1 MLKLRRGINMSPG
14 VYVTAK
20 ILDGKALAQEIR
32 SEVAAGVAEMQ
43 RNHGVTPGLAA
54 VLVGDDPASAIY
66 VRNKRK
72 ACDEVGMVSDTI
84 CLPGNSTTEKVLE
97 AVDGLNKNPRFH
109 GILVQLPLPTQ
120 VDELAVIESMD
131 PDKDVDGLHPFN
143 VGKLVQGRADF
154 IPGTP
159 AGIQQILLRSGHD
172 PSGTNVVVCGR
183 SDFVGNPMALLLMQ
197 RAHGANA
204 TVTVCHTHTKNMEE
218 ITSQADILVAAIGS
232 PNAITA
238 DMVKE
243 GAIVIDVGINR
254 VTDDSRKRGYRLNGD
269 VNFAEVSEKASAIT
283 PVPGGVGPMTI
294 AMLLVNTLT
303 ATRISIHGRVS

>member
-1 MLKLRRGINMSPG
+1 M
-14 VYVTAK
+14 TAK
-20 ILDGKALAQEIR
+20 ILDGKALAEDIR
-32 SEVAAGVAEMQ
+32 AEVAASVTEIQ
-43 RNHGVTPGLAA
+43 LNHGVTPGLAA

-66 VRNKRK
+66 VRNKRR

-84 CLPGNSTTEKVLE
+84 LLAADSTTEKVLE
-97 AVDGLNKNPRFH
+97 TVADLNKDPRFH
-109 GILVQLPLPTQ
+109 GVLIQLPLPPQ
-120 VDELAVIESMD
+120 IDELAIIESID

-154 IPGTP
+154 VPGTP
-159 AGIQQILLRSGHD
+159 AGIQQILMRNGHD
-172 PSGTNVVVCGR
+172 PAGANVVICGR
-183 SDFVGNPMALLLMQ
+183 SDIVGKPMALLLMQ
-197 RAHGANA
+197 RGDGANA
-204 TVTVCHTHTKNMEE
+204 TVTVCHTRTKNMTE
-218 ITSQADILVAAIGS
+218 ITRHADILVTAIGR

-254 VTDDSRKRGYRLNGD
+254 VDDASRKSGYRLDGD
-269 VNFAEVSEKASAIT
+269 VDFAEVSKKASSIT

-303 ATRISIHGRVS
+303 ATRISIHGRGS

>member
-1 MLKLRRGINMSPG
+1 M
-14 VYVTAK
+14 TAK
-20 ILDGKALAQEIR
+20 ILDGKALAEDIR
-32 SEVAAGVAEMQ
+32 AEVAASVTEIQ
-43 RNHGVTPGLAA
+43 LNHGVTPGLAA

-66 VRNKRK
+66 VRNKRR

-84 CLPGNSTTEKVLE
+84 LLAADSTTEKVLE
-97 AVDGLNKNPRFH
+97 TVADLNKDPRFH
-109 GILVQLPLPTQ
+109 GILIQLPLPPQ
-120 VDELAVIESMD
+120 IDELAIIESID

-154 IPGTP
+154 VPGTP
-159 AGIQQILLRSGHD
+159 AGIQQILMRNGHD
-172 PSGTNVVVCGR
+172 PAGANVVICGR
-183 SDFVGNPMALLLMQ
+183 SDIVGKPMALLLMQ
-197 RAHGANA
+197 RGDGANA
-204 TVTVCHTHTKNMEE
+204 TVTVCHTRTKNMTE
-218 ITSQADILVAAIGS
+218 ITRHADILVTAIGR

-254 VTDDSRKRGYRLNGD
+254 VDDASRKSGYRLDGD
-269 VNFAEVSEKASAIT
+269 VDFAEVSKKASSIT

-303 ATRISIHGRVS
+303 ATRISIHGRGS